1 MSSIL
6 LVSSCV
12 LYYLYPLLQLWLL
25 LCMSSTTY
33 VLSIPVSYTT
43 YVLSHLCSLLHLS
56 SSYLCSLLHM
66 SSLYLCS
73 LLHKSSLYLCSLLH
87 KSYFYLCPLL
97 PMSSLYLCSLLH
109 KSYFYLWYVFYI
121 SADKFRKCRWKNA
134 DITEI
139 KYLRIISIFLLFLLI
154 CSDFRVFFFSLF
166 MCCNSISKR

>member
-43 YVLSHLCSLLHLS
+43 YVLSIPVFSTTYVLSIPVFSTTYVLSHLCSLLHLS
-56 SSYLCSLLHM
+56 S
-66 SSLYLCS
+66 LYLCS
-73 LLHKSSLYLCSLLH
+73 LLHL
-87 KSYFYLCPLL
+87 
-97 PMSSLYLCSLLH
+97 SSLYLCSLLH

-139 KYLRIISIFLLFLLI
+139 KYLRIISIFLVFRII